1 MREQYPFFREEGERT
16 QAVIGEDAAEADLN
30 GAYQKPYAIL
40 TQKLLYCKNEQ
51 GNFIIPT
58 QNLLGAAMEHM
69 SNGKAYLLWFAFALV
84 VFNTLNG
91 LFNSSWVYTF
101 FPSII
106 CLAFECICAICFL
119 IFIKKPSPIASFF
132 VGISVLP
139 DIISLCAWIKHVM
152 SAGINLNHG
161 NFGFRLFFWYI
172 DLNGIIGLTF
182 RLIFIALPAILA
194 LVYYI
199 SARTSGCSFVVRHN
213 IGTFSFSPSLYST
226 NELKHFTAQ
235 VKALKAGD
243 TNGR

>member
-40 TQKLLYCKNEQ
+40 TQKRLYCKNEQ

-69 SNGKAYLLWFAFALV
+69 SNGKAYLLWFAFAIVVYYTLIELYNWLSDCLSGYLYLGSFYTIELV
-84 VFNTLNG
+84 FK
-91 LFNSSWVYTF
+91 
-101 FPSII
+101 
-106 CLAFECICAICFL
+106 CICVICCL

-139 DIISLCAWIKHVM
+139 DIRYMIQLYVWIKEKTFV
-152 SAGINLNHG
+152 G
-161 NFGFRLFFWYI
+161 YI
-172 DLNGIIGLTF
+172 DEIIQ
-182 RLIFIALPAILA
+182 LILLALPAILA

-199 SARTSGCSFVVRHN
+199 SARTSGCSFVVRYN
-213 IGTFSFSPSLYST
+213 IGAFSFSPSLYST